1 MATQWCAECLL
12 AYAVPL
18 TTKVEKIEVTR
29 RRDKDE
35 DAYDAT

>member
-1 MATQWCAECLL
+1 MSLGSCS
-12 AYAVPL
+12 PL
-18 TTKVEKIEVTR
+18 TTKVEKIEVTG